1 MAHPKKNNPEA
12 FNEILAGLDAGA
24 DRRFS
29 DRLFSDGRG
38 VGRASP
44 RSVSPRDD
52 AEALS
57 GLDISW
63 IQTARMRASAAQ
75 MAHRVAAAPAEP
87 KQTGARDRAG
97 PASEDSIEDW
107 QGSGEPDQGEAVSR
121 EGASRAGSAGAAT
134 SGPPPEDVASPST
147 VPAAAIRLNPVHAL
161 WRLLGQIPGGWRAGA
176 VAAASALA
184 AARSGRAQAPS
195 GKAAAPNPNL
205 RAVSAQKSEDEA
217 IAEELGLRADLA
229 IVDLRRIRRD
239 FAKKNHPDRFEP
251 AQRLG
256 AARRMTIANML
267 IDAHLKQ
274 RPPSP

>member
-1 MAHPKKNNPEA
+1 MAHPKKTNPEA
-12 FNEILAGLDAGA
+12 FGEILAGLNAGA
-24 DRRFS
+24 DRQFS
-29 DRLFSDGRG
+29 DRQASDGQAG
-38 VGRASP
+38 GHASP
-44 RSVSPRDD
+44 RGVSSRDD
-52 AEALS
+52 AEAFS

-75 MAHRVAAAPAEP
+75 MAQRVASATAEP
-87 KQTGARDRAG
+87 KQTGASDRPR
-97 PASEDSIEDW
+97 PAAEDSIENWPESAD
-107 QGSGEPDQGEAVSR
+107 PGEAVSR
-121 EGASRAGSAGAAT
+121 EGASRAGSTGAAMPG
-134 SGPPPEDVASPST
+134 SPPEDAAPPSP
-147 VPAAAIRLNPVHAL
+147 VPAAAIRPNPVHAL

-176 VAAASALA
+176 VAVASALA

-195 GKAAAPNPNL
+195 GKAAAPNPKL
-205 RAVSAQKSEDEA
+205 RAASAQKSED
-217 IAEELGLRADLA
+217 EELGLRADLA

-267 IDAHLKQ
+267 IDARLKQ